1 MQFISR
7 KHLMPKLAAL
17 LGIWLILVAIN
28 FVRAEEAAEKPAEAA
43 GASAEQKANNAE
55 FAQYNKHI
63 NKMSQLSGKVEE
75 GQKTIQQLILQ
86 KRMGVT
92 KVKSEKGD
100 SADILEVIKKEHAEY
115 LDNREKYN
123 SELREVTYR
132 FPSQG
137 QEISRKYRPF
147 RPKTVVEIE
156 KELGLDGQLSDLK
169 IKVQE
174 KYQVFN
180 PIKKVEEPTPLPT
193 QKLSSERTPA
203 SVDDG
208 RIRLS
213 VPASAKSNEPVKAP
227 THQ

>member
-1 MQFISR
+1 M
-7 KHLMPKLAAL
+7 LATL

-28 FVRAEEAAEKPAEAA
+28 FARANETAEAPKEGAEKAEGG
-43 GASAEQKANNAE
+43 GASAEQKANNAD
-55 FAQYNKHI
+55 FAQYNKLI

-75 GQKTIQQLILQ
+75 GQKEIQHLLLQ
-86 KRMGVT
+86 KKMGAT
-92 KVKSEKGD
+92 KVKGEKGE
-100 SADILEVIKKEHAEY
+100 STDILEVIKKEHAEY

-132 FPSQG
+132 FPSRG

-147 RPKTVVEIE
+147 RPKTVIEIE

-208 RIRLS
+208 RIRLT
-213 VPASAKSNEPVKAP
+213 VPASAKSNEPTSPPA
-227 THQ
+227 HH